1 MFKYQFINM
10 NEKILFLVRHAKSS
24 WKDPSLNDH
33 DRPLNKRG
41 EQNAPLMAA
50 RLRKRGIIPKII
62 LSSTAN
68 RAVTT
73 SKIFA
78 QEIGI
83 RENQIN
89 YQRQLYHASVEDLIT
104 IIKAISDKFDS
115 VMLCGHGF
123 VLAYYEWNLQST
135 IIPPVSLG
143 TKIKVDSWNDIAD
156 EIHSPKFVIE
166 KFFSNSGNTIFVVT
180 IFSFLLT
187 YVLKKVS

>member
-1 MFKYQFINM
+1 MFKYQFIHM

-33 DRPLNKRG
+33 DRSLNKRG

-62 LSSTAN
+62 FSSTAN

-89 YQRQLYHASVEDLIT
+89 YQRQLYHASVQDLIT

-115 VMLCGHGF
+115 VMLCGHNPGF
-123 VLAYYEWNLQST
+123 TELAYYEWNL
-135 IIPPVSLG
+135 PVHNHPTSGVLEL
-143 TKIKVDSWNDIAD
+143 KFKVDSWNDIAD
-156 EIHSPKFVIE
+156 EKIHSAKFDYPKNSSPTPEIL
-166 KFFSNSGNTIFVVT
+166 FS
-180 IFSFLLT
+180 
-187 YVLKKVS
+187 